1 MLGCVKWFTV
11 SQKKPTIGK
20 GHKMA
25 DKMAGLTVKGL
36 IEELKKLPQYL
47 PIILSSDDDVFKDD
61 QDG

>member
-1 MLGCVKWFTV
+1 MLECVKWFTV

-25 DKMAGLTVKGL
+25 ELTVKDL

-47 PIILSSDDDVFKDD
+47 PIMLSSNDDVFKDD